1 MKLLDYGE
9 NVLIAIGLTFGISQ
23 MESVIGIIVLV
34 CQLLLILLKY
44 VPLFYTKVKVL
55 ISKLKNGD
63 VKGIEDVCNDLKE
76 DVENLVDEVKDV
88 NK

>member
-23 MESVIGIIVLV
+23 VESVIGIIVLV

-63 VKGIEDVCNDLKE
+63 VEGIEDVCDDLKE
-76 DVENLVDEVKDV
+76 DVENLVEEVKEV
-88 NK
+88 N

>member
-1 MKLLDYGE
+1 MKLLDYME
-9 NVLIAIGLTFGISQ
+9 NGLIAIGLTFGISQ
-23 MESVIGIIVLV
+23 VESVIGIIVLV

-63 VKGIEDVCNDLKE
+63 VKGIKDVCNDLQE
-76 DVENLVDEVKDV
+76 DVENLVDEVKEV